1 MKKIFTLLFCT
12 ALISSAFAQEDRHD
26 WRNTNNSFDNRGR
39 EDNHRDGREWN
50 NGYNNR
56 DHDQYRRGDNDRNW
70 SRFHVNFI
78 VYRNNEYPLDQRD
91 QLIAQISSDY
101 DYQVQQ
107 VIDNCELSPR
117 DKRYEIEDLQAQ
129 RAQAVNNIYAQCG
142 NEAGFQI
149 QFNPFRRHRDND
161 DR

>member
-12 ALISSAFAQEDRHD
+12 ALISSAFAQEDLHH
-26 WRNTNNSFDNRGR
+26 WRNRNNNFDNRGN
-39 EDNHRDGREWN
+39 EYNHRDGRDWN
-50 NGYNNR
+50 NGYNN
-56 DHDQYRRGDNDRNW
+56 HDNIQYRRDDNDHNR
-70 SRFHVNFI
+70 SGFHVNFI
-78 VYRNNEYPLDQRD
+78 VYRNDQYRLDQRD
-91 QLIAQISSDY
+91 QLIAQISSGY

-107 VIDNCELSPR
+107 VINNCELSPR

-129 RAQAVNNIYAQCG
+129 KAQAINNIYAQCG
-142 NEAGFQI
+142 NEVGFQI